1 MSILI
6 DKDQTMRHDRIIDN
20 KSMYHYVPWKQIK
33 YRLSLSKRCCGV
45 HRRKKS
51 IADAES

>member
-20 KSMYHYVPWKQIK
+20 KAMYQYIPWKQIK
-33 YRLSLSKRCCGV
+33 YKLFQSKICCGV
-45 HRRKKS
+45 YKRKKS
-51 IADAES
+51 VADAES